1 MSKRIPLVVAG
12 VIFSLVALLH
22 LLRIF
27 FHWKIIIAEYNVSML
42 ASVVA
47 FIIITFIAL
56 WMFIAA
62 AKK

>member
-1 MSKRIPLVVAG
+1 MSKKIPLVVAG
-12 VIFSLVALLH
+12 IIFTLVALLH

-27 FHWKIIIAEYNVSML
+27 FHWKIIIAGYNISMS

-47 FIIITFIAL
+47 FIVITFIAL

>member
-1 MSKRIPLVVAG
+1 MSKKIALIVAG
-12 VIFSLVALLH
+12 IIFSLVALLH

-27 FHWKIIIAEYNVSML
+27 FHWEIIIAGHNVPMS

-47 FIIITFIAL
+47 FIVVAFIAL